1 MGKFEGERG
10 FSGTLPP
17 LQGQSVMQ
25 FAELPA
31 KIFLP
36 TRRGSAR
43 TLPPRQRLL
52 GSLQSAF
59 LTPWKGLGQLLACW
73 FSPQTGSGISLA
85 WWRGL
90 PDFLEG
96 PTVANRGLSGLSL
109 LLRRQ
114 ATPAKRWGSL
124 KGRGASQAPSSPSR
138 PICHAASINCRK
150 SGQRDHLQTRVPS
163 TFAPKRPSRL
173 AF

>member
-1 MGKFEGERG
+1 
-10 FSGTLPP
+10 
-17 LQGQSVMQ
+17 MQ

-43 TLPPRQRLL
+43 TR
-52 GSLQSAF
+52 
-59 LTPWKGLGQLLACW
+59 W

-96 PTVANRGLSGLSL
+96 PTVANRGLSGLS
-109 LLRRQ
+109 
-114 ATPAKRWGSL
+114 
-124 KGRGASQAPSSPSR
+124 APSLPSHPCR
-138 PICHAASINCRK
+138 GVGKFEGEGGFSGTLPEPEAFEALGPIKQGVWDKTGGLGCPRQK
-150 SGQRDHLQTRVPS
+150 GLQTRVLS
-163 TFAPKRPSRL
+163 TFGPKMPSRP